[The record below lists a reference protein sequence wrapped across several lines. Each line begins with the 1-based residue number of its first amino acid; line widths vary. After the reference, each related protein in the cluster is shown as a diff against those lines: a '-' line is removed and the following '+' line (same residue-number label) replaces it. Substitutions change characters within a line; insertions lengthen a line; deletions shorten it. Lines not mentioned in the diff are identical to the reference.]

1 MLHPRALR
9 SRRQRKEGFHFNSAV
24 GLLTPV
30 EERLSERRRYPANVA
45 QRNSGSALA
54 DTYVSASAA
63 LNAG

>member
-45 QRNSGSALA
+45 HRMWGRARA
-54 DTYVSASAA
+54 DR
-63 LNAG
+63 